1 MDPFIAYDYNHYN
14 ALANDYYKVKKHYQW
29 SNETT
34 KLPLIYLPWLNKAS
48 KSMCSFLPQF
58 LLRISSEYPHIQT
71 GSSFPYTLFWGNV
84 CYLFLNADAA
94 RDWVDFFVPIA
105 KKKFGKQPNDTR
117 FPKPDPSHTAIV
129 ESEDTGN
136 LAVVFRMKTEYVRF
150 RNSLLWDQMLNGSR
164 RHKGQQKQRFSIQDG
179 PWIPHGPRSHQNPSY
194 QYLSYSL

>member
-71 GSSFPYTLFWGNV
+71 GSSFPYTLFWGKV

-94 RDWVDFFVPIA
+94 RCSWLSWFLCSDRKEKIWETAQRYP
-105 KKKFGKQPNDTR
+105 
-117 FPKPDPSHTAIV
+117 FPKTRSITHSDS
-129 ESEDTGN
+129 
-136 LAVVFRMKTEYVRF
+136 RK
-150 RNSLLWDQMLNGSR
+150 R
-164 RHKGQQKQRFSIQDG
+164 RHREPRRGIQNENWICSVQKLFVMRPNVEWKPTSQRATETKI
-179 PWIPHGPRSHQNPSY
+179 
-194 QYLSYSL
+194 